1 MSGNYEIYR
10 MFTWKGY
17 PQDIDWD
24 TIDVHEFDYQGDKSQ
39 AILHA
44 ISLRADV
51 KLRDH
56 LFLTGIVY
64 NYTRDTNYKYFDDV
78 FSQTS
83 EGRLMLTY
91 KF

>member
-1 MSGNYEIYR
+1 MSGNYEVYR

-17 PQDIDWD
+17 PKDIDWD
-24 TIDVHEFDYQGDKSQ
+24 NIDVHEFNYQGDRSQ

-44 ISLRADV
+44 ISLRTDI
-51 KLRDH
+51 KLRSH
-56 LFLTGIVY
+56 LFLTGIYY
-64 NYTRDTNYKYFDDV
+64 NYMRDTNYRYFDDV
-78 FSQTS
+78 FSKTS

>member
-1 MSGNYEIYR
+1 

-17 PQDIDWD
+17 PEDIDWE
-24 TIDVHEFDYQGDKSQ
+24 TIDVHEFNYQGDKSQ

-44 ISLRADV
+44 ISLRTDL
-51 KLRDH
+51 KLRKN
-56 LFLTGIVY
+56 LFLTAIGY
-64 NYTRDTNYKYFDDV
+64 NYTRDTNYKYFENV
-78 FSQTS
+78 FSQTY